1 MHKNLIFE
9 NHEFYSIIKNQ
20 IDFFL
25 IFNPLKFTPVYK
37 TILHMGSSQSLP
49 AFIFPEMSESDLKMF
64 VSSLNSSK
72 TNLDLKYERT
82 LGKGRVS
89 WSMLVRQ
96 GSGKSSEDS
105 DNNVDNNK
113 RSLLLMRLYA
123 KKSGSSKAVGLNK
136 RRSSSFLS
144 SMDPLSATKL
154 SFIHELYYEK
164 CAQLDF
170 VLKPLL
176 INDSEEFLV
185 MVRPFARFNLP
196 DRLNT

>member
-1 MHKNLIFE
+1 
-9 NHEFYSIIKNQ
+9 
-20 IDFFL
+20 
-25 IFNPLKFTPVYK
+25 
-37 TILHMGSSQSLP
+37 MGSSQSLP
-49 AFIFPEMSESDLKMF
+49 AFIFPEMSESDLKTF

-72 TNLDLKYERT
+72 TNLELRYEQT

-96 GSGKSSEDS
+96 GGTG
-105 DNNVDNNK
+105 NA
-113 RSLLLMRLYA
+113 LLLMRLYA
-123 KKSGSSKAVGLNK
+123 KKSNNSKTASGLAK
-136 RRSSSFLS
+136 RRSSSFLT

-170 VLKPLL
+170 VMKPLL

-185 MVRPFARFNLP
+185 IVRPFARFNLP

>member
-1 MHKNLIFE
+1 
-9 NHEFYSIIKNQ
+9 
-20 IDFFL
+20 
-25 IFNPLKFTPVYK
+25 
-37 TILHMGSSQSLP
+37 MGSSQSLP
-49 AFIFPEMSESDLKMF
+49 AFIFPEMSESDLKTF

-72 TNLDLKYERT
+72 ANLDLKYERT

-89 WSMLVRQ
+89 WSMLVQQ
-96 GSGKSSEDS
+96 GSARNDAS
-105 DNNVDNNK
+105 DNNK
-113 RSLLLMRLYA
+113 KSLLLMRLYA
-123 KKSGSSKAVGLNK
+123 KKSGSSIATGLGSNK
-136 RRSSSFLS
+136 RRSSSLLT

-185 MVRPFARFNLP
+185 MIRPFARFNLP